1 MNWLDL
7 GYTFLGSANIIF
19 HFIFIVT
26 IVTQEKKKKKNIHGF
41 KCIHAKLFFLKKK
54 CTRYMLARFTFGGD
68 SFLLKQHVMF

>member
-54 CTRYMLARFTFGGD
+54 KKKMYTVHAGQVHFWW
-68 SFLLKQHVMF
+68 